1 MVDRHT
7 LRADALAGLTG
18 AIILVPQGV
27 AFATIA
33 GMPPEYGLYA
43 CMVPAIIAALFGSSW
58 HLVTGPSTTGSLI
71 VFASLSALAIPGSPD
86 YIRLALTLAFLT
98 GAFQLALGLARMG
111 VLVNFVSQT
120 VITAY
125 VAGAAV
131 WIFCSQLGNFFDVAT
146 PRGMSLVD
154 LLQSFLM
161 QLGDINPYT
170 AAVGVVTL
178 AAGLLTRRLWP
189 RLPHM
194 IVAIVAGSVCA
205 VALDQVFGQDVT
217 NIRTVGAIRQALPP
231 LSLPDFSADAIEATL
246 LSALVLTVLTL
257 TEAVSIARAVALR
270 TDQVIDNNQTF
281 IGQGLANVVG
291 AFFSAYPS
299 SGSFNRTGLNY
310 EAGAK
315 TPLSAILGAVFLVLI
330 LVALA
335 PLARYLPIT
344 SMAALLFMVAVGLVN
359 VEQIRK
365 AWHASRW
372 EALVLVVTFVA
383 TLVDLRVSIFIGMAL
398 SLAVF
403 VYHASRPTV
412 STAVPHADPNSAHFV
427 DGDGIVPDCPSLKIV
442 RINGALYFGAA
453 NYIQQAL
460 MRIDRDDP
468 RHVNVLIVARGI
480 HYIDAAG
487 AQVLAQEARR
497 RRKLGGALYFYRLS
511 DTAQETLRRSGYL
524 DDIGE
529 ANLYPTQTGVLDSV
543 KAAIAA
549 RAPTA

>member
-1 MVDRHT
+1 LLPFLQWWAMVDRHT

-131 WIFCSQLGNFFDVAT
+131 WTVCSRLGNFFVVAT

-161 QLGDINPYT
+161 QLGDFNPYT

-178 AAGLLTRRLWP
+178 ASGLLTRRLWP

-257 TEAVSIARAVALR
+257 TEAVSIARALALR
-270 TDQVIDNNQTF
+270 TDQVIDHTQTF

-330 LVALA
+330 
-335 PLARYLPIT
+335 
-344 SMAALLFMVAVGLVN
+344 
-359 VEQIRK
+359 
-365 AWHASRW
+365 
-372 EALVLVVTFVA
+372 
-383 TLVDLRVSIFIGMAL
+383 
-398 SLAVF
+398 
-403 VYHASRPTV
+403 
-412 STAVPHADPNSAHFV
+412 
-427 DGDGIVPDCPSLKIV
+427 
-442 RINGALYFGAA
+442 
-453 NYIQQAL
+453 
-460 MRIDRDDP
+460 
-468 RHVNVLIVARGI
+468 
-480 HYIDAAG
+480 
-487 AQVLAQEARR
+487 
-497 RRKLGGALYFYRLS
+497 
-511 DTAQETLRRSGYL
+511 
-524 DDIGE
+524 
-529 ANLYPTQTGVLDSV
+529 
-543 KAAIAA
+543 
-549 RAPTA
+549 